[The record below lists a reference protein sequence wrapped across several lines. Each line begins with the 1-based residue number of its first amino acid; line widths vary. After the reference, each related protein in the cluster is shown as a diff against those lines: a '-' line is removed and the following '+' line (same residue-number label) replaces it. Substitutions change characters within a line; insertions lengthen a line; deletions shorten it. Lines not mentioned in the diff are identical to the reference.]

1 MKPIKCWLILLGMAL
16 FIINTNETAFASEIG
31 MTVSGVLP
39 AAPSATQSQAETVLG
54 IPWGATETE
63 AKRIMQQRPNT
74 AYWYTEK
81 DARKTWQV
89 YMGPFNDDRA
99 DIRVF
104 FYQGKMFQ
112 VIIAHHLS
120 EDNLFAKFNAL
131 KNGMV
136 SRYGAPSREGGKY
149 LDSEA
154 FWDLGGGIRAG
165 LKIRKSYLNKPEIPF
180 VVQLAYW
187 QRDIYLLV
195 NPEEKG
201 AAGPGK
207 DF

>member
-1 MKPIKCWLILLGMAL
+1 MKPIKCWLVLLGMVL
-16 FIINTNETAFASEIG
+16 FVINTNATAFSAERG
-31 MTVSGVLP
+31 MAVPGVFP
-39 AAPSATQSQAETVLG
+39 AVPLATQSQAETVLG
-54 IPWGATETE
+54 ISWGASEDE
-63 AKRIMQQRPNT
+63 VKRIMHQRPNT
-74 AYWYTEK
+74 EYWYTEK

-89 YMGPFNDDRA
+89 YLGPFNDDRA

-136 SRYGAPSREGGKY
+136 ARYGAPSREGGKY

-154 FWDLGGGIRAG
+154 FWDLGGASGQG
-165 LKIRKSYLNKPEIPF
+165 
-180 VVQLAYW
+180 
-187 QRDIYLLV
+187 
-195 NPEEKG
+195 
-201 AAGPGK
+201 
-207 DF
+207 